1 MDLTTAT
8 PVEIDTAIAEIFER
22 LAPLYFNVERAQEDV
37 RRITKNM
44 ASPRAYLTQANV
56 DRALANLSEAMQ
68 AANLVEAECDP
79 FEAEFARRGGWTRAF
94 LVLNTNGH
102 IHSSRACSTCF
113 LTTRY
118 GWLPQV
124 SGFDEAEIVAQ
135 AGQDACTVCYPT
147 APVEKRIARTLL
159 HSSEVAAQAARDE
172 RAAAKAARDVVKAA
186 KALEIDL
193 RPFGVDGYVGRI
205 HTLAAAKSYLT
216 DAAEYEGWGR
226 THPYYPAAAVQ
237 AVAEAVA
244 AKVGTTPAEETAA
257 AAKRA
262 AKRR

>member
-1 MDLTTAT
+1 MNTTQDLAT
-8 PVEIDTAIAEIFER
+8 QTPIEIDSALAAIFER
-22 LAPLYFNVERAQEDV
+22 LAPLYSNVESAQEDV

-44 ASPRAYLTQANV
+44 ANPRAYYTQPDL
-56 DRALANLSEAMQ
+56 DRAQ
-68 AANLVEAECDP
+68 ASLIETDP
-79 FEAEFARRGGWTRAF
+79 FDAEFARRGGWTRAF

-102 IHSSRACSTCF
+102 IHSSRNCSTCF
-113 LTTRY
+113 ATTRY

-135 AGQDACTVCYPT
+135 SGQDACSTCYPT

-172 RAAAKAARDVVKAA
+172 RAAAKAAKDAVKAA

-193 RPFGVDGYVGRI
+193 RPFGVDGYVARI

-216 DAAEYEGWGR
+216 DAAEYEAWGR
-226 THPYYPAAAVQ
+226 VHPYYPAAAVQ
-237 AVAEAVA
+237 AAAEAVA
-244 AKVGTTPAEETAA
+244 AKVGTSADQEIAA